1 MNQKLFFKLA
11 ISTAFIAV
19 PSIGCTQMGVSSASA
34 AMSVEAQAKKA
45 QIWAVKSEKLFAKGQ
60 TDKALTYAEAAV
72 EGDMRNVEY
81 RALLA
86 RIYMKQGRFVAAER
100 TLMDVIELGQADP
113 RTVVS
118 LSLAKIAQG
127 KVESAISLVD
137 AHRAILPAS
146 DYGLALALAGDGK
159 RAVEV
164 LVDAIRSNNATS
176 RTRQNLALAYA
187 LDNRWREAQVMAA
200 QDMTQTMVDQR
211 IVQWAQYARPGAYE
225 VRVAGLLGVKAQADN
240 GQPVRLALNAAGAN
254 DVQMAAVGPVEVTSV
269 AVANVDAAVELAA
282 IGPAPITGLDTAVED
297 SKITVAVAEKGPV
310 FEAPLIKAPEG
321 PAKASGAVVKAPVKL
336 AIADIKPVQTKAVS
350 GKYLVQLGAY
360 SSTAN
365 AKEAWGKLVAKYG
378 VLQGF
383 DSASSSVTI
392 NGKKL
397 TRLAAMGFGNK
408 ASADAACKAIKAK
421 GGDCIVRS
429 TGGEPAPVQMAQAKP
444 RKPVKLAAR

>member
-1 MNQKLFFKLA
+1 MNKKLFFKLA

-19 PSIGCTQMGVSSASA
+19 PSIGCTQMGVSTASA
-34 AMSVEAQAKKA
+34 AMSAEAQAKKA
-45 QIWAVKSEKLFAKGQ
+45 HSWAVKSEKLFAKGQ

-72 EGDMRNVEY
+72 EGDMRNVEF
-81 RALLA
+81 RGLLA

-100 TLMDVIELGQADP
+100 TLMDVVELGQADP
-113 RTVVS
+113 RTIVS

-146 DYGLALALAGDGK
+146 DYGLALALAGDSK
-159 RAVEV
+159 RAVDV
-164 LVDAIRSNNATS
+164 LVEAIRSNNATS

-187 LDNRWREAQVMAA
+187 LDNRWRDAQVMAA
-200 QDMTQTMVDQR
+200 QDMPQTMVDQR

-225 VRVAGLLGVKAQADN
+225 VRVAGLLGVKPQADS
-240 GQPVRLALNAAGAN
+240 GQPVRLALNAATAT
-254 DVQMAAVGPVEVTSV
+254 DVQIAAVGTVETTKI
-269 AVANVDAAVELAA
+269 AVADTGVELAA
-282 IGPAPITGLDTAVED
+282 IGPSPITGLDTAVED
-297 SKITVAVAEKGPV
+297 SKISVAVADTGPA
-310 FEAPLIKAPEG
+310 FEAPLIKAPDG
-321 PAKASGAVVKAPVKL
+321 PAKSSVKAEKAPVKL
-336 AIADIKPVQTKAVS
+336 AIADIKPVQTAKIVS

-360 SSTAN
+360 SSAAN
-365 AKEAWGKLVAKYG
+365 AKDAWGKLVAKYG

-383 DSASSSVTI
+383 ESASSTVTV

-408 ASADAACKAIKAK
+408 ASADAACKAIKSK
-421 GGDCIVRS
+421 GGDCMVR
-429 TGGEPAPVQMAQAKP
+429 TVDGEPSPVQMAQAKP

>member
-1 MNQKLFFKLA
+1 MNKTLFFKLA

-19 PSIGCTQMGVSSASA
+19 PSVGCTQMGVSSASA
-34 AMSVEAQAKKA
+34 AMSAEVQAKKA
-45 QIWAVKSEKLFAKGQ
+45 HSWAVKSEKLFAKGQ

-100 TLMDVIELGQADP
+100 TLMDVMELGQADP
-113 RTVVS
+113 RTIVS

-127 KVESAISLVD
+127 KVDSAISLVD

-146 DYGLALALAGDGK
+146 DYGLALALAGDNK

-164 LVDAIRSNNATS
+164 LVEAIRANNATS

-187 LDNRWREAQVMAA
+187 LDNRWREAQVMAS
-200 QDMTQTMVDQR
+200 QDMPQTMVDQR

-225 VRVAGLLGVKAQADN
+225 VRVAGLLGVKAQEDS
-240 GQPVRLALNAAGAN
+240 GQPVRLALNAVASD
-254 DVQMAAVGPVEVTSV
+254 DVQMAAVGTVEPVKV
-269 AVANVDAAVELAA
+269 AVADTNVELAA
-282 IGPAPITGLDTAVED
+282 IGPAPINGLDTAIDDAKE
-297 SKITVAVAEKGPV
+297 AVALADKGPA
-310 FEAPLIKAPEG
+310 FEAPLIKAPDG
-321 PAKASGAVVKAPVKL
+321 PAKASAPVVKPPVKL
-336 AIADIKPVQTKAVS
+336 AIADIKPVQTSKAVS

-360 SSTAN
+360 SSPAN
-365 AKEAWGKLVAKYG
+365 AKDAWSKLVGKYS

-383 DSASSSVTI
+383 DSASSTVTV

-429 TGGEPAPVQMAQAKP
+429 LGDEPAPVQMAQAKP

>member
-1 MNQKLFFKLA
+1 MNKNLFFKLA

-34 AMSVEAQAKKA
+34 AKSVEAQAKKA
-45 QIWAVKSEKLFAKGQ
+45 HSWAVKSEKLFAKGQ

-100 TLMDVIELGQADP
+100 TLMDVVELGQADP
-113 RTVVS
+113 RTIVS

-127 KVESAISLVD
+127 KVDSAISLVD

-146 DYGLALALAGDGK
+146 DYGLALALAGDNK
-159 RAVEV
+159 RAVDV
-164 LVDAIRSNNATS
+164 LVEAIRSNNATS

-200 QDMTQTMVDQR
+200 QDMPQTMVDQR

-225 VRVAGLLGVKAQADN
+225 VRVAGLLGVKAQADS
-240 GQPVRLALNAAGAN
+240 GQPVRLALNAAAAT
-254 DVQMAAVGPVEVTSV
+254 DVQMAAVGPVEETKI
-269 AVANVDAAVELAA
+269 AMADTGAELAA
-282 IGPAPITGLDTAVED
+282 IGPSPITGLDAAVED
-297 SKITVAVAEKGPV
+297 NAVAIAVAEKGPA

-321 PAKASGAVVKAPVKL
+321 PAKASGTVAKPPVKL

-360 SSTAN
+360 SSPAN
-365 AKEAWGKLVAKYG
+365 AKDAWSKLVAKYS

-383 DSASSSVTI
+383 ESASSTVTVG
-392 NGKKL
+392 GKKL

-408 ASADAACKAIKAK
+408 GSADAACKAIKAK

-429 TGGEPAPVQMAQAKP
+429 LGGEPSPVQMAQAKP